1 MVSAFVLFVIFLQ
14 YFNLTYSTAFIVLVV
29 VVNKDFLHYWYL
41 YLYRARSDTVSVIQ
55 DGSDT
60 LLINQQVGNLS

>member
-41 YLYRARSDTVSVIQ
+41 YLYRYPFEKILDWV
-55 DGSDT
+55 
-60 LLINQQVGNLS
+60 